1 MDNQRQKKIDESL
14 ERYRKGE
21 ISLDNYI
28 KVCKENAEN
37 ENLENKES
45 LYDREIYRNN
55 ILSFKDKEIIED
67 YSEDEIYRQIESYLK
82 EVLNLADL
90 DTDIIGI
97 QLIGSRTKGT
107 NKESSDLDVLIE
119 YNNSELKEDNLFNL
133 LNEIEEPLIING
145 IKVDFNPI
153 NIERSGYSIESW
165 IDENYNYNKYIEE
178 EEDEEL

>member
-1 MDNQRQKKIDESL
+1 MDNQRQKKIDKSL
-14 ERYRKGE
+14 EKYRKGE
-21 ISLDNYI
+21 ISLDDYI
-28 KVCKENAEN
+28 KVCREKAEN
-37 ENLENKES
+37 ENLENRDS
-45 LYDREIYRNN
+45 LYNREIYRNN

-67 YSEDEIYRQIESYLK
+67 YSEDEIYSKIESYLK

-119 YNNSELKEDNLFNL
+119 YNNSDLREDNLFNL
-133 LNEIEEPLIING
+133 LNDDEEPLIINDVR
-145 IKVDFNPI
+145 VDFNPI
-153 NIERSGYSIESW
+153 NEERSGYTIRSW
-165 IDENYNYNKYIEE
+165 IEENYDYNKYIEE

>member
-14 ERYRKGE
+14 EKYRKGE
-21 ISLDNYI
+21 ISLDDYI

-37 ENLENKES
+37 KDIENKES
-45 LYDREIYRNN
+45 LYNREIYRNN

-82 EVLNLADL
+82 ETLDLADL
-90 DTDIIGI
+90 NTDIIGI

-119 YNNSELKEDNLFNL
+119 YNNSDLKEDNLFNL

-145 IKVDFNPI
+145 VRVDFNPI
-153 NIERSGYSIESW
+153 TEERSGYTIKSW
-165 IDENYNYNKYIEE
+165 LEENYDYNKYLEEE
-178 EEDEEL
+178 EEDEL